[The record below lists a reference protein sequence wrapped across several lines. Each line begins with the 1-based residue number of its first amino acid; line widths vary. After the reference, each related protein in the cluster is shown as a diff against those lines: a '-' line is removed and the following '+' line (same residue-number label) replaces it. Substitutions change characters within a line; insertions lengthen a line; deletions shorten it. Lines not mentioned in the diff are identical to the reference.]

1 MKSISVEELISLAK
15 EVEAQDPIDW
25 GMLNIDENEAYKL
38 IALNVLEMFG
48 ETEEDAR
55 EAIMLTTIV
64 KLVVENF
71 VLNLQLHQRNQHGS

>member
-15 EVEAQDPIDW
+15 EVESEDTIDW

>member
-38 IALNVLEMFG
+38 IAFNVLDMFKD
-48 ETEEDAR
+48 TEEDAK
-55 EAIMLTTIV
+55 EVVMLTTIT

-71 VLNLQLHQRNQHGS
+71 VLNLKLHQRNQHGG

>member
-71 VLNLQLHQRNQHGS
+71 VLNLQLHQRNQHGG